1 MSKDAEALAFKAGYL
16 IACCN
21 IAHLHD
27 EPGIACDVLAEAG
40 ITQADVKAM
49 ELCDYDARALK
60 EIRKQR
66 PERGDPISRRRK
78 SVSPTPSGITAPS
91 QDTATENGKT

>member
-1 MSKDAEALAFKAGYL
+1 MSRDAEALAFKAGYL

-21 IAHLHD
+21 IVNLHD

-49 ELCDYDARALK
+49 DLCDYDARALK
-60 EIRKQR
+60 IIRKQR
-66 PERGDPISRRRK
+66 PDRGDPISRRRTA
-78 SVSPTPSGITAPS
+78 VTPST
-91 QDTATENGKT
+91 DTATENGKT